1 VPLDF
6 TLNTYGLLLDAL
18 EGYEVYTVRRYL
30 EKKPTQGFVILRHD
44 VDRLPGNALRMAGV
58 EAGRGV
64 SSTYYF
70 RVGRGLDLRAVGG
83 VCRLGHE
90 VGYHYEVLSKVN
102 GDKQKAIELFQNE
115 LELLRSV
122 CEVKTISRHGRPLS
136 RYDNEALW
144 NEFSFKPYM
153 IIGDAGISI
162 VDVPY
167 YTDAGRSWDGANSIR
182 DRSTETCDRINVS
195 DSFDM
200 MEVLRDRVH
209 EGVYLNM
216 HPERWVAHHRE
227 WAMSWCLDLAFNTG
241 KKIVHAIG
249 RAS

>member
-1 VPLDF
+1 MPLDF
-6 TLNTYGLLLDAL
+6 TLDTYGLLLDAL
-18 EGYEVYTVRRYL
+18 EGYEVFTVRRYL
-30 EKKPTQGFVILRHD
+30 EEKPSRGFVILRHD

-90 VGYHYEVLSKVN
+90 VGYHYEVLSKAN

-144 NEFSFKPYM
+144 NEFSFEPYKV
-153 IIGDAGISI
+153 IGDAGISI

-182 DRSTETCDRINVS
+182 DRSAEAFGRVNVRS
-195 DSFDM
+195 SFDVIG
-200 MEVLRDRVH
+200 VLRKGARD
-209 EGVYLNM
+209 GVYLNI
-216 HPERWVAHHRE
+216 HPERWVGNAFE
-227 WAMSWCLDLAFNTG
+227 WCVSYSIDLCFNIG
-241 KKIVHAIG
+241 KRIVNSVIN
-249 RAS
+249 